1 MNLAEIEW
9 RTSDLVGKAAAEVVT
24 DPPDLRRAV
33 NVAYGEIL
41 DVTDWSFLRAN
52 YTFDTV
58 AGTATHDLVV
68 PIENVDTIE
77 IEDGPLLHR
86 YAGWNIDDD
95 DPSDGEPTA
104 YVLRDPDTIELFP
117 TPDSAYT
124 IRIRGYI
131 APPALDDDADVPLFK
146 ADYHEA
152 VSYLAAATILG
163 DAGEVDQAA
172 RHEARVVR
180 FVERMR
186 LDYERRHDRRKLIVG
201 GGALRRPR

>member
-9 RTSDLVGKAAAEVVT
+9 RTSDLVGKSAAEVVT

-33 NVAYGEIL
+33 NVAYAEIL
-41 DVTDWSFLRAN
+41 DVSDWSFLRAD

-58 AGTATHDLVV
+58 AGTAEHTLTV
-68 PIENVDTIE
+68 PMENVDTLE

-86 YAGWNIDDD
+86 YAGWNIDDG
-95 DPSDGEPTA
+95 DPSAGEPTA

-117 TPDSAYT
+117 TPDSTYT
-124 IRIRGYI
+124 IRVRGYI
-131 APPALDDDADVPLFK
+131 AQDELDADADVPLFK

-152 VSYLAAATILG
+152 IAYLAAATILA
-163 DAGEVDQAA
+163 DNGEADQAA
-172 RHEARVVR
+172 RHEGRVAR

-186 LDYERRHDRRKLIVG
+186 LDYERRHDRRALIVG